1 MTLPWWDW
9 SLAGRVLA
17 YPAWSP
23 GLNPQLCKHQDTHVI
38 PKLRKQ
44 REQDQCVLGH
54 PGFHETLS
62 RVLHSLCSILTT
74 LRLEHGFA
82 GELSQGEA
90 ALSGV
95 ELSPQCSW
103 NRGCHVRRESLIEG
117 STLGS
122 PSPPFSWFLLGSG
135 TESSRRCRGTK
146 GNCRRSRQSNLFA
159 RMLLNSRWA
168 LLPVTLLAYQNI
180 ASY

>member
-1 MTLPWWDW
+1 M
-9 SLAGRVLA
+9 
-17 YPAWSP
+17 
-23 GLNPQLCKHQDTHVI
+23 I

-62 RVLHSLCSILTT
+62 RVLHSLCYILTT

-95 ELSPQCSW
+95 ELSPPVFLEQGLPCPQGAPY
-103 NRGCHVRRESLIEG
+103 RGLYFGVTTPHPPVGSFWAQALSLPGDAGALKGTVGDAGKAISLLICY
-117 STLGS
+117 STLGG
-122 PSPPFSWFLLGSG
+122 L
-135 TESSRRCRGTK
+135 CY
-146 GNCRRSRQSNLFA
+146 Q
-159 RMLLNSRWA
+159 
-168 LLPVTLLAYQNI
+168 LPC
-180 ASY
+180 